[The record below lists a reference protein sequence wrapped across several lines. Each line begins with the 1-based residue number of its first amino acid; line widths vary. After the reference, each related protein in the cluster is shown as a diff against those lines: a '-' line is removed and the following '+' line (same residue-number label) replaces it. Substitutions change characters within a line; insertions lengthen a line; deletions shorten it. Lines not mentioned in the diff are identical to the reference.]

1 MEPAEPRPALSFVV
15 PVYNEEGNVGP
26 LHAELTEVA
35 RATGRTYELV
45 FVNDG
50 SRDRTLERLIE
61 IAQDDSHLRVVE
73 LDGNFGE
80 ASALCAGFATAE
92 GEVVVTMDG
101 DGQNDP
107 HDTPKLLARL
117 DEGYDAVSGRRAQ
130 RKEDFAR
137 RVLPS
142 LVANRLIVLATGV
155 PAYDCGC
162 GLKAYR
168 RKLLQNVQLPRG
180 FNRFLPA
187 ILGVDPKRVAEITT
201 QDRPRGSGT
210 SNYGLSRVFIVF
222 RDLPSL
228 PLLTRWAPPLRPLST
243 GLELMSVLCGLG
255 GGLSAAW
262 GHFAWGF
269 ALVGLSIVAA
279 AAHYNVDR
287 MARARSTGV
296 FRVRKVH
303 HVGTAAADRH
313 RGGGLLG
320 QEPAPHVR

>member
-1 MEPAEPRPALSFVV
+1 MDAAEPRPALSFVV

-26 LHAELTEVA
+26 LHAELTAVA
-35 RATGRTYELV
+35 RATGRSYELV

-50 SRDRTLERLIE
+50 SRDQTLDRLLAIT
-61 IAQDDSHLRVVE
+61 ATDPHLRVVE

-80 ASALCAGFATAE
+80 AAAISAGFGTAT
-92 GEVVVTMDG
+92 GDVVVTMDG

-107 HDTPKLLARL
+107 HDVPKLLDRL
-117 DEGYDAVSGRRAQ
+117 EQGFDAVSGRREQ
-130 RKEDFAR
+130 RKEHFAT

-142 LVANRLIVLATGV
+142 LVANRLIALATGV

-168 RKLLQNVQLPRG
+168 RKLVEGTQLPRG

-187 ILGVDPKRVAEITT
+187 ILGVDRKRVAEIATR
-201 QDRPRGSGT
+201 DRPRGSGT
-210 SNYGLSRVFIVF
+210 SHYGLARVAIVF

-228 PLLTRWAPPLRPLST
+228 PLLTRLRAPLRPLARWLT
-243 GLELMSVLCGLG
+243 
-255 GGLSAAW
+255 
-262 GHFAWGF
+262 
-269 ALVGLSIVAA
+269 ALVALLGAAAMLAAFRARPGVALLAA
-279 AAHYNVDR
+279 AAALVAWAARYNVDR
-287 MARARSTGV
+287 MARARETGV

-303 HVGTAAADRH
+303 HGRTAAADRD

-320 QEPAPHVR
+320 QEPAPNLR

>member
-1 MEPAEPRPALSFVV
+1 MGAPEDRPALSFVV

-26 LHAELTEVA
+26 LIAELTAVA
-35 RATGRTYELV
+35 RGVGCSYELV

-50 SRDRTLERLIE
+50 SRDDTLDRLLA
-61 IAQDDSHLRVVE
+61 IAAGDPCLRVVE

-80 ASALCAGFATAE
+80 AAAISAGLNVAR

-107 HDTPKLLARL
+107 HDVPRLL
-117 DEGYDAVSGRRAQ
+117 EVIEQGYDAVSGRREQ
-130 RKEDFAR
+130 RKESFAT

-142 LVANRLIVLATGV
+142 LVANRLIALATGV

-168 RKLLQNVQLPRG
+168 RKLVQDVQLPRG

-187 ILGVDPKRVAEITT
+187 ILGVDPRRVAEITT
-201 QDRPRGSGT
+201 RDRPRGSGA
-210 SNYGLSRVFIVF
+210 SHYGLSRVAIVF

-228 PLLTRWAPPLRPLST
+228 PLLTRVRAPLRPLAT
-243 GLELMSVLCGLG
+243 GLAVLTAVL
-255 GGLSAAW
+255 
-262 GHFAWGF
+262 
-269 ALVGLSIVAA
+269 VAA
-279 AAHYNVDR
+279 GVLAAIGGRVGTGVVLLACSLVAWAARYNVDR
-287 MARARSTGV
+287 MARARETGV

-303 HVGTAAADRH
+303 DGRTNAADRNR
-313 RGGGLLG
+313 RGGVLG
-320 QEPAPHVR
+320 QEPAPDVR

>member
-1 MEPAEPRPALSFVV
+1 MSAPEDRPALSFVV

-26 LHAELTEVA
+26 LIAELTDVA
-35 RATGRTYELV
+35 RGTGRSYELV

-50 SRDRTLERLIE
+50 SRDGTLDRLLA
-61 IAQDDSHLRVVE
+61 IAANDPHLRVVE

-80 ASALCAGFATAE
+80 AAALSAGLNVAE

-107 HDTPKLLARL
+107 HDVPRLLEVM
-117 DEGYDAVSGRRAQ
+117 DQGYDAVSGRREQ
-130 RKEDFAR
+130 RKESFMT

-187 ILGVDPKRVAEITT
+187 ILGVDPRRVAEITT
-201 QDRPRGSGT
+201 RDRPRGSGA
-210 SNYGLSRVFIVF
+210 SHYGLSRVAIVF

-228 PLLTRWAPPLRPLST
+228 PLLTRSRAPLGQLAT
-243 GLELMSVLCGLG
+243 GLVVLTAV
-255 GGLSAAW
+255 LSASGVLAAV
-262 GHFAWGF
+262 GGQLGTGVLLLGC
-269 ALVGLSIVAA
+269 ALVAWAA
-279 AAHYNVDR
+279 RHNVVR
-287 MARARSTGV
+287 MARARETGV

-303 HVGTAAADRH
+303 DGRTNAADRDR
-313 RGGGLLG
+313 RGGVLG
-320 QEPAPHVR
+320 QKPAPDVR

>member
-1 MEPAEPRPALSFVV
+1 MDPAEPRPALSFVV

-35 RATGRTYELV
+35 RASGRTYELV

-61 IAQDDSHLRVVE
+61 IAERDPHLRVVE

-80 ASALCAGFATAE
+80 ASALSAGFATAA

-117 DEGYDAVSGRRAQ
+117 DEGFDAVSGRRAQ

-201 QDRPRGSGT
+201 HDRPRGSGT
-210 SNYGLSRVFIVF
+210 SNYGLSRVAIVF

-228 PLLTRWAPPLRPLST
+228 PLLIRWGAPLGPLAN
-243 GLELMSVLCGLG
+243 GLALTIALLAVAALLG
-255 GGLSAAW
+255 AAR
-262 GHFAWGF
+262 GQVGF
-269 ALVGLSIVAA
+269 ALVATLLALVAWA
-279 AAHYNVDR
+279 ARYNVDR
-287 MARARSTGV
+287 MARARATGV

-303 HVGTAAADRH
+303 HVGTAAADRN
-313 RGGGLLG
+313 RGSGILG

>member
-26 LHAELTEVA
+26 LHAELTAVA
-35 RATGRTYELV
+35 RGTGRSYELV

-50 SRDRTLERLIE
+50 SRDQTLSRLLA
-61 IAQDDSHLRVVE
+61 IADTDPHLRVVE

-80 ASALCAGFATAE
+80 ASAVSAGLNVAA
-92 GEVVVTMDG
+92 GDVIVTMDG

-107 HDTPKLLARL
+107 HDVPKLLARL
-117 DEGYDAVSGRRAQ
+117 DEGYDAVSGRREQ
-130 RKEDFAR
+130 RKEHFAT

-168 RKLLQNVQLPRG
+168 RALVQGAQIPRG

-201 QDRPRGSGT
+201 RDRPRGSGT
-210 SNYGLSRVFIVF
+210 SNYGLSRVAIVF

-228 PLLTRWAPPLRPLST
+228 PLLTRLRPPLRPLAT
-243 GLELMSVLCGLG
+243 MLAAVVAIAIAAACLAAYQVRPIAAV
-255 GGLSAAW
+255 SAAV
-262 GHFAWGF
+262 
-269 ALVGLSIVAA
+269 VGLVAWA
-279 AAHYNVDR
+279 ARHNVDR
-287 MARARSTGV
+287 MAQARETGV

-303 HVGTAAADRH
+303 QHGTDADRD
-313 RGGGLLG
+313 RGSRVLG
-320 QEPAPHVR
+320 QEPAPDFR

>member
-1 MEPAEPRPALSFVV
+1 MHTAEPRPVLSFVI
-15 PVYNEEGNVGP
+15 PVYNEEGNVAP
-26 LHAELTEVA
+26 LCAELTAAA

-50 SRDRTLERLIE
+50 SRDATLERLLGL
-61 IAQDDSHLRVVE
+61 AATDHHLRVVE

-80 ASALCAGFATAE
+80 AAALSAGFATAT

-107 HDTPKLLARL
+107 ADVPRLLERL
-117 DEGYDAVSGRRAQ
+117 DEGYDAVSGRRAA
-130 RKEDFAR
+130 RKAAFTT

-142 LVANRLIVLATGV
+142 LVANRLIALATGV

-168 RKLLQNVQLPRG
+168 RKLVDGAQLPRG

-187 ILGVDPKRVAEITT
+187 ILGVDPRRVAEIPTR
-201 QDRPRGSGT
+201 DRPRGSGQ
-210 SNYGLSRVFIVF
+210 SHYGLSRVAIVL

-228 PLLTRWAPPLRPLST
+228 PLLTRLRPPLRPLAT
-243 GLELMSVLCGLG
+243 GLAVLLAILAAGMLTAALRGNLAGAAVLLG
-255 GGLSAAW
+255 AILVTSAMR
-262 GHFAWGF
+262 
-269 ALVGLSIVAA
+269 
-279 AAHYNVDR
+279 YNVDR
-287 MARARSTGV
+287 MARARATGV

-303 HVGTAAADRH
+303 DGRTTASGGDRG
-313 RGGGLLG
+313 RGLLG

>member
-1 MEPAEPRPALSFVV
+1 MRPAEPRPALSFVV
-15 PVYNEEGNVGP
+15 PVYNEEGNVAP
-26 LHAELTEVA
+26 LWTELTAAA

-50 SRDRTLERLIE
+50 SRDATLERLLGL
-61 IAQDDSHLRVVE
+61 AATDPHLRVVE

-80 ASALCAGFATAE
+80 AAALSAGFATAT
-92 GEVVVTMDG
+92 GDVVVTMDG

-107 HDTPKLLARL
+107 ADVPRLLARL

-130 RKEDFAR
+130 RQESFAT

-142 LVANRLIVLATGV
+142 LVANRLIALATGV

-168 RKLLQNVQLPRG
+168 RKLVEGAQLPRG

-187 ILGVDPKRVAEITT
+187 ILGVDPRRVAEIATR
-201 QDRPRGSGT
+201 DRPRGSGE
-210 SNYGLSRVFIVF
+210 SHYGLSRVAIVF

-228 PLLTRWAPPLRPLST
+228 PLLTRLRPPLRPLAS
-243 GLELMSVLCGLG
+243 GLAALLVVLTAGAAVVALRGRVALAAVLLG
-255 GGLSAAW
+255 AVFVTWAMR
-262 GHFAWGF
+262 
-269 ALVGLSIVAA
+269 
-279 AAHYNVDR
+279 YNVAR
-287 MARARSTGV
+287 MARARAAGV

-303 HVGTAAADRH
+303 DGRTTAPDRD
-313 RGGGLLG
+313 RGRGLLG

>member
-1 MEPAEPRPALSFVV
+1 MSAPEDRPALSFVV

-26 LHAELTEVA
+26 LIAELTAVA
-35 RATGRTYELV
+35 RGVGRTYELV

-50 SRDRTLERLIE
+50 SRDATLDRLL
-61 IAQDDSHLRVVE
+61 ALAAGDPHLRVVE

-80 ASALCAGFATAE
+80 AAALSAGLNVAE

-107 HDTPKLLARL
+107 HDVPKLLEVL
-117 DEGYDAVSGRRAQ
+117 EQGYDAVSGRREQ
-130 RKEDFAR
+130 RKESFAT

-187 ILGVDPKRVAEITT
+187 ILGVEPRRVAEITT
-201 QDRPRGSGT
+201 RDRPRGSGA
-210 SNYGLSRVFIVF
+210 SHYGLSRVAIVF

-228 PLLTRWAPPLRPLST
+228 PLLTRMRVSLRPLAT
-243 GLELMSVLCGLG
+243 GLAVLVAVLGTAGVLAAVGGRLGTGLVLVAG
-255 GGLSAAW
+255 
-262 GHFAWGF
+262 
-269 ALVGLSIVAA
+269 ALVAWAA
-279 AAHYNVDR
+279 RHNVDR
-287 MARARSTGV
+287 MARARETGV

-303 HVGTAAADRH
+303 DGRTNAADRDRR
-313 RGGGLLG
+313 RGVLG
-320 QEPAPHVR
+320 QEPAPDVR

>member
-1 MEPAEPRPALSFVV
+1 MDPAEPRPALSFVV

-35 RATGRTYELV
+35 CATGRTYELV

-61 IAQDDSHLRVVE
+61 IAQGDPHLRVVE

-80 ASALCAGFATAE
+80 AAALCAGFATAA

-117 DEGYDAVSGRRAQ
+117 DEGFDAVSGRRAQ

-168 RKLLQNVQLPRG
+168 RKLLKNVQLPRG

-210 SNYGLSRVFIVF
+210 SNYGLSRVAIVF

-228 PLLTRWAPPLRPLST
+228 PLLARWGAPLGPLST
-243 GLELMSVLCGLG
+243 GLAVTITLCAAGALLGLFG
-255 GGLSAAW
+255 GHAAW
-262 GHFAWGF
+262 GVLLA
-269 ALVGLSIVAA
+269 GLSLVAWA
-279 AAHYNVDR
+279 ARYNVDR
-287 MARARSTGV
+287 MARARATGV

-303 HVGTAAADRH
+303 HVGTAAADRN
-313 RGGGLLG
+313 RGSGILG

>member
-1 MEPAEPRPALSFVV
+1 MTAPEDRPALSFVV

-26 LHAELTEVA
+26 LIAELTAVA
-35 RATGRTYELV
+35 RGVGRTYELV

-50 SRDRTLERLIE
+50 SRDGTLDRLLA
-61 IAQDDSHLRVVE
+61 IAAEDPHLRVVE

-80 ASALCAGFATAE
+80 AAALSAGLNVADGD
-92 GEVVVTMDG
+92 VVVTMDG

-107 HDTPKLLARL
+107 HDVPRCLEVL
-117 DEGYDAVSGRRAQ
+117 EQGYDAVSGRREQ
-130 RKEDFAR
+130 RKESFVT

-168 RKLLQNVQLPRG
+168 RKLVQGVQLPRG

-187 ILGVDPKRVAEITT
+187 ILGVDPRRVAEITT
-201 QDRPRGSGT
+201 RDRPRGSGA
-210 SNYGLSRVFIVF
+210 SHYGLSRIAIVF

-228 PLLTRWAPPLRPLST
+228 PLLTRLRAPLRPLATVLTVLTSALAGAAILAAAT
-243 GLELMSVLCGLG
+243 GRFASGLVLLG
-255 GGLSAAW
+255 G
-262 GHFAWGF
+262 
-269 ALVGLSIVAA
+269 ALVAGAA
-279 AAHYNVDR
+279 RYNVDR
-287 MARARSTGV
+287 MARARETGV

-303 HVGTAAADRH
+303 DARTNAADRD
-313 RGGGLLG
+313 RRSGVLG
-320 QEPAPHVR
+320 QEPAPDLR

>member
-1 MEPAEPRPALSFVV
+1 MDPAEPRPALSFVV

-61 IAQDDSHLRVVE
+61 IAERDPHLRVVE

-80 ASALCAGFATAE
+80 ASALSAGFATAT
-92 GEVVVTMDG
+92 GEIVVTMDG

-117 DEGYDAVSGRRAQ
+117 EEGFDAVSGRRAQ
-130 RKEDFAR
+130 RKEEFAR

-168 RKLLQNVQLPRG
+168 RKLLKDVQLPRG

-201 QDRPRGSGT
+201 HDRPRGSGT
-210 SNYGLSRVFIVF
+210 SNYGLSRVAIVF

-228 PLLTRWAPPLRPLST
+228 PLLTRWGAPLVPLAK
-243 GLELMSVLCGLG
+243 GLAVTIAMLAVAAVLGAVRGNVGL
-255 GGLSAAW
+255 
-262 GHFAWGF
+262 
-269 ALVGLSIVAA
+269 ALVATLLALVAWA
-279 AAHYNVDR
+279 ARYNVDR
-287 MARARSTGV
+287 MARARAMGV
-296 FRVRKVH
+296 FRVRRVH
-303 HVGTAAADRH
+303 HAGTAAADRD
-313 RGGGLLG
+313 RGSRVLG
-320 QEPAPHVR
+320 QESAPHVR